1 MDIEDLAPSEHFP
14 IVDSLDHT
22 ILMHRDAHFG
32 GKFSI
37 MLDYYKKEGKGVQ
50 PEISIERIERLHLLE
65 EQLKQNLAAL
75 FLVSNEMEK
84 VAEAIQAYQKLREI
98 YEVKKPRSIHPQL
111 IADLI
116 LSEEEEPAKEMEAI
130 IAEKGL
136 IVQSL
141 INLLRNEDF
150 YDPLF
155 PGYGQ
160 SPFLAAQCLGAI
172 GDKRAIISLFEE
184 IGHGDFFDDEQ
195 IIQALKTIGQP
206 ARDFLLRVVSGRPLN
221 EDNEKAAIAL
231 IAFKDDE
238 EVANH
243 CFALLAEDD
252 VQDDPCLPTYLVLA
266 CEGLKD
272 PGKREAFQKMSDTPR
287 LDKQLREDMHAIIHL
302 WKDENL

>member
-1 MDIEDLAPSEHFP
+1 MNIEDLVPSEHFP
-14 IVDSLDHT
+14 LLDALDHA

-37 MLDYYKKEGKGVQ
+37 MLDYYKKDGKGVQ
-50 PEISIERIERLHLLE
+50 PEISIERIEKLHLLE
-65 EQLKQNLAAL
+65 DQLKQNLAAL

-84 VAEAIQAYQKLREI
+84 VAEALQAYQQLREI
-98 YEVKKPRSIHPQL
+98 YEVKKPKSIHPQL
-111 IADLI
+111 IADLV
-116 LSEEEEPAKEMEAI
+116 LSEEEEPSKEMEAI

-136 IVQSL
+136 IVPSL
-141 INLLRNEDF
+141 INLLRNEDY

-155 PGYGQ
+155 PGYGKA
-160 SPFLAAQCLGAI
+160 PFLAAECLGAI

-195 IIQALKTIGQP
+195 ILQALKTIGKP
-206 ARDFLLRVVSGRPLN
+206 ARDFLLRVAHGRPLN

-238 EVANH
+238 EVALH
-243 CFALLAEDD
+243 CFDLLAQAD
-252 VQDDPCLPTYLVLA
+252 VQEDPCLPTYLVLA

-272 PGKREAFQKMSDTPR
+272 SAKRAAFQTMADNPGF
-287 LDKQLREDMHAIIHL
+287 DKQLREDMHAITHL
-302 WKDENL
+302 WNNENF